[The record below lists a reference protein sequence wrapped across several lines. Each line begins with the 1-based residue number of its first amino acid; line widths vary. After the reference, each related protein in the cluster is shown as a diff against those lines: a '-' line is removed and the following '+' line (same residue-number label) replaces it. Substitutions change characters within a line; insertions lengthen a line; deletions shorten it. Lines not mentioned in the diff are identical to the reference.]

1 VGLSLDGP
9 PELHDRFRAAAGGA
23 PTQARVVEAFRLL
36 KSHRALCN
44 VLCVLH
50 SDNVQEPDVVYDFF
64 SELGVT
70 HLQFLPL
77 AVRVGAG
84 ASEATASPDAIGA
97 FLCRVFDRW
106 IAADVGRVV
115 IQTFDEAL
123 RPIHGVEH
131 ALCIHRETCG
141 NVAVLERDGSFYA
154 CDHFVDAAHRIG
166 NLRERDLADLTTDPR
181 MRAFGEAKRSSLPRA
196 CRECDVV
203 AFCNGGCPKDRVATT
218 ADGEPG
224 LNCLCP
230 AYRRFFRHAAPGL
243 TSLSAH
249 MKAGRRLREFRPRR
263 AAR

>member
-1 VGLSLDGP
+1 
-9 PELHDRFRAAAGGA
+9 
-23 PTQARVVEAFRLL
+23 
-36 KSHRALCN
+36 
-44 VLCVLH
+44 
-50 SDNVQEPDVVYDFF
+50 
-64 SELGVT
+64 VT

-203 AFCNGGCPKDRVATT
+203 AFCNGGC
-218 ADGEPG
+218 
-224 LNCLCP
+224 
-230 AYRRFFRHAAPGL
+230 RRTG
-243 TSLSAH
+243 S
-249 MKAGRRLREFRPRR
+249 RPRR
-263 AAR
+263 RGARPELPVPGVPPLLPPRGARADEPLRPHEGWASPARVQAQARRPVAEPRCRKPDREVCGPAGQCAEGLDFGWSAGVPSPGVCQPPRGL